1 MEINDL
7 KFMASINITRA
18 DALVVVDMQN
28 DFMPGGALAV
38 SEGDTIIAGV
48 NQMMQF
54 FGGADLPVVMTQD
67 WHPMGHHSFAS
78 VHEGRQPYDLF
89 ESAGIGPV
97 LWPDHCIQGSWGAE
111 FHRDMKTD
119 YAHAVIRKGYH
130 TAVDSYSAFIE
141 NDKVTETG
149 LAGYLQ
155 GKGVRRVFLCGLAL
169 DYCVFFSAA
178 DASDKGFEV
187 YCIVDLARP
196 VASPA
201 GSVSNALE
209 SMVNKNVKFIEASC
223 VKKS

>member
-7 KFMASINITRA
+7 KFMASLKIARA
-18 DALVVVDMQN
+18 DALIVVDMQN

-38 SEGDTIIAGV
+38 PDGDTIIAGV
-48 NQMMQF
+48 NQMMQL

-67 WHPMGHHSFAS
+67 WHPKGHHSFAS
-78 VHEGRQPYDLF
+78 AHEGLHPYDLF

-97 LWPDHCIQGSWGAE
+97 LWPDHCIQGTRGAE

-130 TAVDSYSAFIE
+130 TAVDSYSAFVE
-141 NDKVTETG
+141 NDKITETG
-149 LAGYLQ
+149 LTGFLK

-187 YCIVDLARP
+187 YCIVDLAKP
-196 VASPA
+196 VASPE
-201 GSVSNALE
+201 GSVADALKTMQQKGV
-209 SMVNKNVKFIEASC
+209 SFIESSA
-223 VKKS
+223 VK